1 MINEGSPM
9 TVATVHA
16 DDEEISLRE
25 LALQLWQGRWII
37 IALVVLCTAAMTVAA
52 YSMTRVYRSA
62 IVFVPANAGKNSGGG
77 LSAALGQLGGLASLA
92 GVSVGSGDTDTQEAL
107 AVLGSRELTERF
119 ITENNLM
126 PRLYAKIWDAAA
138 GDWTVPEKAR
148 PTMSKAV
155 DYFNQIRTVTQDK
168 KTGLITMSI
177 DWSDRLE
184 AAAWANDLLKRTN
197 EAMRARAI
205 AQSEASL
212 GFLDKELKV
221 TTQLGTQE
229 AINRLI
235 EMQIKQRMLANVTA
249 EYSFRVVDKAFPSDA
264 DLAIK
269 PKKLQ
274 MILAGA
280 LLGGFLGA
288 LWVLIAA
295 SLRRPLPQ

>member
-1 MINEGSPM
+1 
-9 TVATVHA
+9 V
-16 DDEEISLRE
+16 DEDEISLRE

-37 IALVVLCTAAMTVAA
+37 IAMVALCTAALTVAA
-52 YSMTRVYRSA
+52 YSMTRVYRSTT
-62 IVFVPANAGKNSGGG
+62 VFVPANAGKSGGGG

-119 ITENNLM
+119 ITEKNLM
-126 PRLYAKIWDAAA
+126 PRLYAKIWDATT
-138 GDWTVPEKAR
+138 GQWTVPEKQR
-148 PTMSKAV
+148 PTMAKAV
-155 DYFNQIRTVTQDK
+155 VYFNEIRTVTQDK

-177 DWSDRLE
+177 DWSDRVE

-197 EAMRARAI
+197 EEMRTRAI
-205 AQSEASL
+205 TQSEASL

-249 EYSFRVVDKAFPSDA
+249 EYSFRVVDKAFPSDE
-264 DLAIK
+264 DSPIK
-269 PKKLQ
+269 PKKRL
-274 MILAGA
+274 MILAGP

-288 LWVLIAA
+288 LWALIAA
-295 SLRRPLPQ
+295 SLRRPSPQ

>member
-1 MINEGSPM
+1 MINEGAPITALPSY
-9 TVATVHA
+9 V
-16 DDEEISLRE
+16 DEDEISLRE

-37 IALVVLCTAAMTVAA
+37 IAMVALCTAALTVAA
-52 YSMTRVYRSA
+52 YSMTRVYRSTT
-62 IVFVPANAGKNSGGG
+62 VFVPANAGKSGGGG

-119 ITENNLM
+119 ITEKNLM
-126 PRLYAKIWDAAA
+126 PRLYAKIWDATT
-138 GDWTVPEKAR
+138 GQWTVPEKQR
-148 PTMSKAV
+148 PTMAKAV
-155 DYFNQIRTVTQDK
+155 VYFNEIRTVTQDK

-177 DWSDRLE
+177 DWSDRVE

-197 EAMRARAI
+197 EEMRTRAI
-205 AQSEASL
+205 TQSEASL

-249 EYSFRVVDKAFPSDA
+249 EYSFRVVDKAFPSDE
-264 DLAIK
+264 DSPIK
-269 PKKLQ
+269 PKKRL
-274 MILAGA
+274 MILAGP

-288 LWVLIAA
+288 LWALIAA
-295 SLRRPLPQ
+295 SLRRPSPQ

>member
-1 MINEGSPM
+1 MTNEGAPM
-9 TVATVHA
+9 NTAAAHA

-25 LALQLWQGRWII
+25 IALQLWQGRWII

-52 YSMTRVYRSA
+52 YSMTRVYRSTT
-62 IVFVPANAGKNSGGG
+62 VFVSASAGKSSGGG

-107 AVLGSRELTERF
+107 AVLGSREFTERF
-119 ITENNLM
+119 ITEKNLM

-138 GDWTVPEKAR
+138 GQWTVPEKAR

-155 DYFNQIRTVTQDK
+155 AYFNEIRSVTQDK
-168 KTGLITMSI
+168 KTGLIAMSI
-177 DWSDRLE
+177 DWSDRVE
-184 AAAWANDLLKRTN
+184 AATWANDLLKQAN

-221 TTQLGTQE
+221 ATQLGTQE

-249 EYSFRVVDKAFPSDA
+249 EYSFRVVDKAFPSDE
-264 DLAIK
+264 DSPIK
-269 PKKLQ
+269 PKKRQ

-295 SLRRPLPQ
+295 ALRRPSPR